1 MTAISIIICTQ
12 NRAEDLRQT
21 LESLGTV
28 CVPEAMPTEVIVVD
42 NNSTDGTAA
51 LIKACRLPNMTVR
64 YLHEPRR
71 GKSHGLNRAMAQAA
85 GEVFL
90 FSDDDLRFPKDWVTG
105 MCKPILAGDADALV
119 GGIRMAPALERP
131 WMEQEHHLLLASN
144 SWWQPS
150 TEPSL
155 VGANMAVSRRV
166 LAQVPGFDPE
176 IGAGTLGAY
185 EDYLFSQ
192 QITRAGFRLQTAL
205 PVWVEHHFQPDR
217 LTAERMA
224 RAAEAMG
231 RSWAYVAHHWKHEP
245 APYPW
250 LSWVR
255 AVLRWQF
262 YHARHFLQTRGRTAD
277 YLPGWEVQQRQDV
290 AFAAQMLHEVK
301 RPRRYAQFGL
311 SPLTPGGEGK

>member
-1 MTAISIIICTQ
+1 MKVSIIICTQ
-12 NRAEDLRQT
+12 NRADDLRQT
-21 LESLGTV
+21 LQSLGTV
-28 CVPEAMPTEVIVVD
+28 CVPETMPTEVIVVD

-51 LIKACRLPNMTVR
+51 LIKACHLPNMTVR
-64 YLHEPRR
+64 CLAEPRR
-71 GKSHGLNRAMAQAA
+71 GKSHGLNRAMAQAQ
-85 GEVFL
+85 GDVFL

-105 MCKPILAGDADALV
+105 MCGPILMGEADAIV
-119 GGIRMAPALERP
+119 GGIRMAPHLEQP

-144 SWWQPS
+144 TWWQSS

-192 QITRAGFRLQTAL
+192 QLVRAGFRLQTAL
-205 PVWVEHHFQPDR
+205 PVCVEHHFQPDR
-217 LTAERMA
+217 LTAGRMK

-245 APYPW
+245 APNPYGAW
-250 LSWVR
+250 AR
-255 AVLRWQF
+255 AALRLQF
-262 YHARHFLQTRGRTAD
+262 YRARHFMQMWGRKTD
-277 YLPGWEVQQRQDV
+277 HLPGWEVQQVQDV
-290 AFAAQMLHEVK
+290 AFAAQILRERK

-311 SPLTPGGEGK
+311 SPLIPDPESR